1 MVILPL
7 LMNAQPVL
15 KIKLIFHKVLSLSLT
30 MVIWTP
36 VFAKS
41 NGHFNLA
48 LNQALNSLS
57 MGSIDSCAVFSFLNF
72 FSNSFSKK
80 IIYLYHRLLVRE
92 QRTIHSFN
100 IAINNHNRLLKVVF
114 ELVLIFVHVIDLRC
128 YKCRQCFISVSSMK
142 IKMS

>member
-1 MVILPL
+1 MLILPL

-15 KIKLIFHKVLSLSLT
+15 KIKSIFHKVLSLSLT
-30 MVIWTP
+30 MVIWTL

-41 NGHFNLA
+41 NGHFNQA
-48 LNQALNSLS
+48 FNQALNSLS

-92 QRTIHSFN
+92 QRTIHSFD
-100 IAINNHNRLLKVVF
+100 IAINNHNHFLKIVF
-114 ELVLIFVHVIDLRC
+114 ELVLIF
-128 YKCRQCFISVSSMK
+128 
-142 IKMS
+142 